1 MDGTGGGRR
10 PASPAAA
17 SASGAAARPEVS
29 VVVTSYATPTR
40 LLAISLTSALTQ
52 SITDLEIV
60 LVIDGDLSAENRELI
75 EELQRT
81 DDRLVVVTPGRV
93 GRAKALNLGLD
104 AARAPLVAIQ
114 DADDASHPR
123 RLEIQ
128 TDLLRKT
135 PKLTVL
141 GAASTISTSVTAT
154 AEWTLPAGEP
164 KVLVVG
170 RSLLRSNPVVHSSV
184 LVRRDAL
191 LGVGG
196 YDERRRAQFDYDL
209 LLRLKA
215 QGLAIGH
222 CDLPLVLQRRHPGQF
237 FEGLAP
243 ASRAWGSVRLQLA
256 HIGQLDGPV
265 KFAYYGVGGGRFAY
279 QVARGMA
286 WHRASRRGVA

>member
-1 MDGTGGGRR
+1 V
-10 PASPAAA
+10 S
-17 SASGAAARPEVS
+17 PEVS
-29 VVVTSYATPTR
+29 VLVTSYATPTR
-40 LLAISLTSALTQ
+40 LLAISLTSALAQ
-52 SITDLEIV
+52 SITDIETV

-75 EELQRT
+75 SDIERT

-104 AARAPLVAIQ
+104 VARAPLVAIQ

-128 TDLLRKT
+128 TDLLRRT

-141 GAASTISTSVTAT
+141 GAASTISSSVTAT
-154 AEWTLPAGEP
+154 ADWTLPKGDP

-265 KFAYYGVGGGRFAY
+265 KYAYYGVGGGRFAY

-286 WHRASRRGVA
+286 WHRASRRRVA

>member
-1 MDGTGGGRR
+1 
-10 PASPAAA
+10 
-17 SASGAAARPEVS
+17 VS
-29 VVVTSYATPTR
+29 VVVTSYATPSR
-40 LLAISLTSALTQ
+40 LLGISLTSALAQ
-52 SITDLEIV
+52 SLTDLELV
-60 LVIDGDLSAENRELI
+60 LVVDGDLSVENRRLI
-75 EELQRT
+75 DELQEA
-81 DDRLVVVTPGRV
+81 DDRLVVVKPGRV

-104 AARAPLVAIQ
+104 VARAPLVAIQ

-128 TDLLRKT
+128 TRLLTLT

-141 GAASTISTSVTAT
+141 GAASTISTSVTAG
-154 AEWTLPAGEP
+154 AEWNLPDGDP

-209 LLRLKA
+209 LLRIKA

-243 ASRAWGSVRLQLA
+243 ASRAWGSVRLQLT

-279 QVARGMA
+279 QVARGVA
-286 WHRASRRGVA
+286 WHRASRRRVA